1 MEQFNFYLDTPI
13 KMWAR
18 THFTVE
24 ADTEEQ
30 AKEEAVKLYK
40 NGSLDDIGWEL
51 LDDTIDQTFAE
62 SELFT
67 EDGSYVYQTNQ

>member
-1 MEQFNFYLDTPI
+1 MTQFNFYLDTPI

-30 AKEEAVKLYK
+30 AKKEAVKLYK
-40 NGSLDDIGWEL
+40 NGSLDDIGCEL
-51 LDDTIDQTFAE
+51 LDDTIEQTAAA

-67 EDGSYVYQTNQ
+67 EDGTYIYQS

>member
-1 MEQFNFYLDTPI
+1 MTQFNFYLDTPI

-40 NGSLDDIGWEL
+40 NGGLDGIGWEL
-51 LDDTIDQTFAE
+51 LDDTIEQQE
-62 SELFT
+62 SPSEIYT
-67 EDGSYVYQTNQ
+67 ENGNQI

>member
-1 MEQFNFYLDTPI
+1 
-13 KMWAR
+13 MWAR

-30 AKEEAVKLYK
+30 AKEEAIKLYK

-51 LDDTIDQTFAE
+51 LDDTIDQTAAA

-67 EDGSYVYQTNQ
+67 EDGTYIYQS